1 MYMFTSFGRQ
11 VGIGLVVGIVWWGLA
26 SGAEAALLAYWNFD
40 EPSGVTAGSAASI
53 LPPGQLQG
61 GVVHTTAGRFGR
73 ALQFDGTDD
82 QVLVGN
88 VVNLFSTLSDKIT
101 ISFWAYGDDSLP
113 RNSTVFGG
121 KNAAGNRVL
130 NAHLPWSNGRVYWD
144 AGNSGSAY
152 DRIDKAATTSAIRGQ
167 WNHWAFTK
175 DATAGV
181 MKIYLNG
188 QLWQIT
194 APSGTSSAALNKPA
208 TQSSTYSVA
217 EASRAVD
224 GNTDGN
230 YWNGS
235 VTHTNSEY
243 QPWWRVDLASEIPI
257 HDIVL
262 FNRSDCCWDRLSNFH
277 VSIFDAGMN
286 EVFRRDLFTTE
297 INPSSD
303 RIPIH
308 VGGVTGRYI
317 QVQLNNTGSARP
329 LSLAEVVVNGTPQTP
344 QTYTMTGI
352 TSFAIGSEIG
362 TVFWPG

>member
-1 MYMFTSFGRQ
+1 
-11 VGIGLVVGIVWWGLA
+11 
-26 SGAEAALLAYWNFD
+26 
-40 EPSGVTAGSAASI
+40 
-53 LPPGQLQG
+53 
-61 GVVHTTAGRFGR
+61 
-73 ALQFDGTDD
+73 
-82 QVLVGN
+82 
-88 VVNLFSTLSDKIT
+88 
-101 ISFWAYGDDSLP
+101 
-113 RNSTVFGG
+113 
-121 KNAAGNRVL
+121 
-130 NAHLPWSNGRVYWD
+130 
-144 AGNSGSAY
+144 
-152 DRIDKAATTSAIRGQ
+152 
-167 WNHWAFTK
+167 
-175 DATAGV
+175 

-329 LSLAEVVVNGTPQTP
+329 LSLAKVVVNGTPQTP